1 MWGSL
6 KHKFVLPFLGI
17 DEHEDGTAFLISP
30 YMEKGTLAQW
40 RKQSNLS
47 VSEIEERVCP
57 SFIYLTHR

>member
-6 KHKFVLPFLGI
+6 KHKLVLPFLGI

-40 RKQSNLS
+40 RKQANPS
-47 VSEIEERVCP
+47 VSEIEERVRL
-57 SFIYLTHR
+57 FFG